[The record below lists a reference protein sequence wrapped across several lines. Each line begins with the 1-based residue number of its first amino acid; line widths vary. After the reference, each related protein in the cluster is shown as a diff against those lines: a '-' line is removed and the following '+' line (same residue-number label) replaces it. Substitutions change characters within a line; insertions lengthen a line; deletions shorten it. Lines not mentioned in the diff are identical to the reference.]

1 MLKRFLRQVLANS
14 PTLSTVLWRR
24 KAASAGLRLRK
35 EGSFIDLERGTKLL
49 RIRASHGLY
58 VPHMI
63 DSFDY
68 YWDSV
73 IPVDIGGK
81 QLVDMSE
88 PRYHRLIGF
97 GDTPFLFPSHTEPYS
112 TTQEYLD
119 FADIKPGNVILD
131 IGAYSG
137 VTSIIFAGLAG
148 PAGHVYAFEADKTN
162 YACAKT
168 NIDKAK
174 ETGVGN
180 ISLFPKAVWSHCDGL
195 LFSNEGSMGSSAV
208 AITGGGRGEES
219 TIESVT
225 IEQLCADNGLE
236 RIDFAKIDI
245 EGGETE
251 LLRCSA
257 RTLKRLG
264 ARLIIEPHHVGGVMN
279 TEECL
284 GILRDAGYMVRVR
297 GETPGLDTLIEATA

>member
-1 MLKRFLRQVLANS
+1 MLKKFLRHVLANN
-14 PTLSTVLWRR
+14 PTLSTVIWRR
-24 KAASAGLRLRK
+24 KAAAAGLQLRK
-35 EGSFIDLERGTKLL
+35 EGSFIELERGTKLL

-63 DSFDY
+63 ESFDY
-68 YWDSV
+68 YWNSV
-73 IPVDIGGK
+73 IPVEVGGK

-119 FADIKPGNVILD
+119 FADIKPGDVILD

-137 VTSIIFAGLAG
+137 VTSIIFAGLTG

-174 ETGVGN
+174 EAGVGN

-219 TIESVT
+219 TIESIT
-225 IEQLCADNGLE
+225 IEQLCADNGLQ

-251 LLRCSA
+251 LLRSSA
-257 RTLKRLG
+257 RTLKSLG
-264 ARLIIEPHHVGGVMN
+264 ARLIVEPHRVGGVLN
-279 TEECL
+279 TEECRR
-284 GILRDAGYMVRVR
+284 ILSDAGFTVRVR
-297 GETPGLDTLIEATA
+297 DKTPGSEALIEATA